1 MILRVA
7 ILPRLFSPGYM
18 LWVLFFVLFSG
29 PVFADEQVKEES
41 VYAGEL
47 FATPVAMSNYY
58 FAKGAI
64 MVFGNKW
71 GPQPQTKEEWE
82 DCIWNDLLLSYEA
95 FRRNVVVSQQ
105 ELDGE
110 ISEVLKAEKV
120 DFDWKTDKAA
130 YSKWVKE
137 RIDETAEVF
146 ENQLRHLLQLQKL
159 RKEVMDNIHP
169 ELKDEEAY
177 QEFLNEH
184 NTLGIELVQ
193 FEAQKEAD
201 EFYRAARANQKF
213 WEEQKAEKPKEFK
226 RPGFVALEFLM
237 NMWGLPK
244 DAVYKMMQMEI
255 GELYSPVP
263 IYKGYGVFKVLE
275 KRSADKLAYPQLK
288 DSYYEQIK
296 MKKKYEGLNE
306 WVKNLKQEAKIK
318 IYKR

>member
-1 MILRVA
+1 MILRAA
-7 ILPRLFSPGYM
+7 IPLRLFSPGYM
-18 LWVLFFVLFSG
+18 LWVLFFVLFPG

-47 FATPVAMSNYY
+47 FGTPVAMSNYY

-105 ELDGE
+105 ELEGE

-120 DFDWKTDKAA
+120 DFDWRTDKAA

-137 RIDETAEVF
+137 RISETAEVF
-146 ENQLRHLLQLQKL
+146 ENQLRYLLQLQKL

-169 ELKDEEAY
+169 EVKDEEAY

-193 FEAQKEAD
+193 FEAQKRRRN
-201 EFYRAARANQKF
+201 FI
-213 WEEQKAEKPKEFK
+213 
-226 RPGFVALEFLM
+226 
-237 NMWGLPK
+237 GLP
-244 DAVYKMMQMEI
+244 
-255 GELYSPVP
+255 G
-263 IYKGYGVFKVLE
+263 
-275 KRSADKLAYPQLK
+275 
-288 DSYYEQIK
+288 
-296 MKKKYEGLNE
+296 
-306 WVKNLKQEAKIK
+306 
-318 IYKR
+318 